1 VVMSSRVKI
10 GGDASAA
17 AGPLGRTTSAE
28 TDIITQAEILS
39 WSRAH
44 GNFVG

>member
-1 VVMSSRVKI
+1 MMSSRVKI
-10 GGDASAA
+10 GGDTSAA
-17 AGPLGRTTSAE
+17 AGPVGLTTSPE
-28 TDIITQAEILS
+28 TDIVMQAEILS